1 MTAALGLLGSVTG
14 KRVAQTFGLDE
25 VSVGRSEVGL
35 TDPQVVLVSK
45 AINERF
51 VLGFEQGLQSA
62 SNAFKATINL
72 TRFWSVSAYGGTF
85 QGVDLNYTRRFDRWF
100 GSDAARARRAEQP

>member
-1 MTAALGLLGSVTG
+1 
-14 KRVAQTFGLDE
+14 
-25 VSVGRSEVGL
+25 
-35 TDPQVVLVSK
+35 TDPQVVQISK

-51 VLGFEQGLQSA
+51 VLGYEQGLQSA
-62 SNAFKATINL
+62 ANAFKATINL

-100 GSDAARARRAEQP
+100 SQRHVRNPRTGHENLSD